1 MSVTTDCGSQSAARA
16 ITEPTAYTPADVAG
30 RTCRASSTSR
40 LVSSRN
46 EPCAYAAFKVSVT
59 TPLRARSSSA
69 VRCRASPPPTSVTPI
84 AATAVPASTPVSVA
98 MVVWR
103 TDRPTR
109 PPTERP
115 AVARKISIARRRKSR
130 RPCATPIA
138 VPSTAV
144 AGMVAAT
151 SNTPDTDR
159 KCRKAAIAGLTPA
172 QTESAHRG
180 DDGRSPNHAQ
190 QSVARGGATRRH
202 GLQGEHGNGSDEK
215 QPEEG
220 RQLSVVSRA
229 HEMRGREQQR
239 VTGNIRSRRRH
250 RYRRSR
256 EGGLTPRDDRHA
268 TASPEPRHYCPAGKA

>member
-1 MSVTTDCGSQSAARA
+1 MRVRGLQGLGDHAPASALEQRGAMPGKPTTDERDPNRRDCRAGEHAGQRRDGGVADRQADQAADRA
-16 ITEPTAYTPADVAG
+16 AG
-30 RTCRASSTSR
+30 RRKEDQHRETPEVSPTLCHAHRRAEHRSGRDGRGDEQHAGYRPQVQESR
-40 LVSSRN
+40 DR
-46 EPCAYAAFKVSVT
+46 
-59 TPLRARSSSA
+59 RAD
-69 VRCRASPPPTSVTPI
+69 AS
-84 AATAVPASTPVSVA
+84 
-98 MVVWR
+98 
-103 TDRPTR
+103 
-109 PPTERP
+109 E
-115 AVARKISIARRRKSR
+115 
-130 RPCATPIA
+130 
-138 VPSTAV
+138 
-144 AGMVAAT
+144 
-151 SNTPDTDR
+151 
-159 KCRKAAIAGLTPA
+159 
-172 QTESAHRG
+172 TESAHRG